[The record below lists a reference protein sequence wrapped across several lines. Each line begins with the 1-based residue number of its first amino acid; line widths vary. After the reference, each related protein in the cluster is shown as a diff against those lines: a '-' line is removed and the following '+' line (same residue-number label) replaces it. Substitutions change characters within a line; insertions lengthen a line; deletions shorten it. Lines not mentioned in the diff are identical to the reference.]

1 MEFLAILF
9 GVGSILFLVAAIIGA
24 IKPKIVK
31 QESRGKA
38 FGINAITACILFFL
52 LILVLP
58 PAFDYEKSLSEIK
71 ELNEEDRKE
80 ILAEYL
86 ESNEIGEKHA
96 SEFYN
101 CMSDMVY
108 NKSGTLSLGEVLGWC
123 KDEFLRNGNSSK
135 MYM

>member
-1 MEFLAILF
+1 MRY
-9 GVGSILFLVAAIIGA
+9 GSLE
-24 IKPKIVK
+24 KW
-31 QESRGKA
+31 SRGLIYNCYKSRGDRC
-38 FGINAITACILFFL
+38 GISSHFIRCR
-52 LILVLP
+52 
-58 PAFDYEKSLSEIK
+58 FDYEKSLSEIK

-123 KDEFLRNGNSSK
+123 KDEFLRNGNSAK